1 MAFRAG
7 VQQNKVVIAHRRI
20 PLLDLA
26 SLHSPIRDELLAAL
40 TRVLDSQRFILGED
54 VERLEQEIASYVGT
68 PHAVAC
74 ASGSD
79 ALSLALWAL
88 DVQPGDQVLTT
99 PFSFFATAGSISR
112 VGATPVFVDIDPAT
126 FNMDMN
132 GVENALRAHPRI
144 RGFIPVHLFGG
155 CADIDALL
163 TITGPRGLTVIED
176 AAQAIGSECNGKRAG
191 SVGAAGCFSF
201 YPSKNLGGL
210 GDGGMLT
217 THDGALARRL
227 RALRNHGETGSYL
240 HEWIGINSR
249 LDSLQAAALRVKLKY
264 LDAWTE
270 RRQENAACYR
280 NMLAGTGAPISAL
293 APAHH
298 QTRHIYNQ
306 FVIRCARRDQLRE
319 FLKEQGVGTEVY
331 YPVPLHLQRC
341 FAGLGYKVGDF
352 PASEKAASEV
362 LALPV
367 NPEVSFEDIE
377 YICQTIA
384 AFYQQ

>member
-1 MAFRAG
+1 MAFRAA

-132 GVENALRAHPRI
+132 GVEDALRAHPRI
-144 RGFIPVHLFGG
+144 RAIIPVHLFGG
-155 CADIDALL
+155 CTDMDALL
-163 TITGPRGLTVIED
+163 TITRPRGLAVIED
-176 AAQAIGSECNGKRAG
+176 AAQAIGAECNGKRAG
-191 SVGAAGCFSF
+191 SMGAVGCFSF

-217 THDGALARRL
+217 THDAALAKRL

-264 LDAWTE
+264 LDGWTE

-280 NMLAGTGAPISAL
+280 KMLAGTAL
-293 APAHH
+293 PSRRRLLRIIKRGTSTTSLSFVAPA
-298 QTRHIYNQ
+298 
-306 FVIRCARRDQLRE
+306 
-319 FLKEQGVGTEVY
+319 GT
-331 YPVPLHLQRC
+331 
-341 FAGLGYKVGDF
+341 
-352 PASEKAASEV
+352 
-362 LALPV
+362 
-367 NPEVSFEDIE
+367 
-377 YICQTIA
+377 ICGN
-384 AFYQQ
+384 F

>member
-1 MAFRAG
+1 MAFRG
-7 VQQNKVVIAHRRI
+7 RVQQNKVVIAHRRI

-26 SLHSPIRDELLAAL
+26 SLHSPIRNELLAAL
-40 TRVLDSQRFILGED
+40 TRVLDSQKFILGED

-88 DVQPGDQVLTT
+88 GVQPGDQVLTT
-99 PFSFFATAGSISR
+99 PFTFFATAGSISR
-112 VGATPVFVDIDPAT
+112 VGAKPVFVDIDPAT

-132 GVENALRAHPRI
+132 RLEDALRTHPRI
-144 RGFIPVHLFGG
+144 RVMIPVHLFGG
-155 CADIDALL
+155 CADMDALRAM
-163 TITGPRGLTVIED
+163 TGPRGLTVIED
-176 AAQAIGSECNGKRAG
+176 AAQAIGGECNGKRAG
-191 SVGAAGCFSF
+191 AVGAVGCFSF

-217 THDGALARRL
+217 THDAALAKRL
-227 RALRNHGETGSYL
+227 RALRIHGQTGPYL
-240 HEWIGINSR
+240 HEWIGINSHM
-249 LDSLQAAALRVKLKY
+249 DSLQAAALRVKLRY

-280 NMLAGTGAPISAL
+280 KVLVSTGAPVSPPVQ
-293 APAHH
+293 APH

-319 FLKEQGVGTEVY
+319 FLKEQGIGTEVY
-331 YPVPLHLQRC
+331 YPVPLHLQHC
-341 FAGLGYKVGDF
+341 FADLGYKAGDF

-367 NPEVSFEDIE
+367 NPEVSFDDIE
-377 YICQTIA
+377 YVCQAIA
-384 AFYQQ
+384 SFYRK

>member
-1 MAFRAG
+1 
-7 VQQNKVVIAHRRI
+7 VQQNEVVIAHRRI
-20 PLLDLA
+20 PLLDLG
-26 SLHSPIRDELLAAL
+26 SLHAPIRDELLAAL

-54 VERLEQEIASYVGT
+54 VERLEQEIASYAGT

-112 VGATPVFVDIDPAT
+112 VGAMPVFVDIDPAT

-132 GVENALRAHPRI
+132 RVEIALRANSRI
-144 RGFIPVHLFGG
+144 RAIIPVHLFGG
-155 CADIDALL
+155 CADMDALCAM
-163 TITGPRGLTVIED
+163 TGPRGLAVIED
-176 AAQAIGSECNGKRAG
+176 AAQAIGGECNGKRAG
-191 SVGAAGCFSF
+191 SMGAAGCFSF
-201 YPSKNLGGL
+201 YPTKNLGGL

-227 RALRNHGETGSYL
+227 KALRNHGQTGSYL

-270 RRQENAACYR
+270 QRQENAACYR
-280 NMLAGTGAPISAL
+280 RMLASSGAPISPA
-293 APAHH
+293 APAQH

-306 FVIRCARRDQLRE
+306 FVIRCSRRDQLRE

-331 YPVPLHLQRC
+331 YPVPLHLQHC
-341 FAGLGYKVGDF
+341 FAGLGYKAGDF
-352 PASEKAASEV
+352 PASEQAASEV

-367 NPEVSFEDIE
+367 NPEVSFDDIE
-377 YICQTIA
+377 YVCQAIA
-384 AFYQQ
+384 SFYRQ

>member
-1 MAFRAG
+1 
-7 VQQNKVVIAHRRI
+7 VVIAHRRV

-26 SLHSPIRDELLAAL
+26 SLHAPIRDELLAAL

-54 VERLEQEIASYVGT
+54 VERLEQEIASYIGS

-88 DVQPGDQVLTT
+88 DVKPGDQILTT

-126 FNMDMN
+126 FNMDMDR
-132 GVENALRAHPRI
+132 VEDALRANPRI
-144 RGFIPVHLFGG
+144 RAIIPVHLFGG
-155 CADIDALL
+155 CADTDALR
-163 TITGPRGLTVIED
+163 TITGPRGLAVIED
-176 AAQAIGSECNGKRAG
+176 AAQAIGAECNGNRAG
-191 SVGAAGCFSF
+191 SMGAVGCFSF
-201 YPSKNLGGL
+201 YPTKNLGGL
-210 GDGGMLT
+210 GDGGMVT

-227 RALRNHGETGSYL
+227 KALRNHGETGTYL

-270 RRQENAACYR
+270 RRQQNAACYR
-280 NMLAGTGAPISAL
+280 RMLASSGAPVS
-293 APAHH
+293 APASARH

-341 FAGLGYKVGDF
+341 FADLGYHAGDF

-367 NPEVSFEDIE
+367 NPEVSFDDIE
-377 YICQTIA
+377 YICKSIV
-384 AFYQQ
+384 AFYRR

>member
-1 MAFRAG
+1 M
-7 VQQNKVVIAHRRI
+7 IAQRRI
-20 PLLDLA
+20 PLLDLG
-26 SLHSPIRDELLAAL
+26 SLHAPIRDELLAAL

-54 VERLEQEIASYVGT
+54 VERLEQEIASHIGT

-88 DVQPGDQVLTT
+88 DVHPGDQVLTT

-126 FNMDMN
+126 FNMDMDRL
-132 GVENALRAHPRI
+132 EDALRANPRI
-144 RGFIPVHLFGG
+144 RAIIPVHLFGG
-155 CADIDALL
+155 CADMDTLL
-163 TITGPRGLTVIED
+163 TITRPRGLAVIED
-176 AAQAIGSECNGKRAG
+176 AAQAIGSECRGKRAG
-191 SVGAAGCFSF
+191 SIGAMGCFSF

-217 THDGALARRL
+217 THDGALATRL
-227 RALRNHGETGSYL
+227 KALRNHGETGTYL

-249 LDSLQAAALRVKLKY
+249 LDTLQAAALRVKLKY

-280 NMLAGTGAPISAL
+280 RMLASTGAPISAP
-293 APAHH
+293 APAQH

-331 YPVPLHLQRC
+331 YPVPLHLQHC
-341 FAGLGYKVGDF
+341 FADLGYKAGDF
-352 PASEKAASEV
+352 PTSEKAASEV

-367 NPEVSFEDIE
+367 NPEVSFDDIE
-377 YICQTIA
+377 CVCETIA
-384 AFYQQ
+384 GFYRQ